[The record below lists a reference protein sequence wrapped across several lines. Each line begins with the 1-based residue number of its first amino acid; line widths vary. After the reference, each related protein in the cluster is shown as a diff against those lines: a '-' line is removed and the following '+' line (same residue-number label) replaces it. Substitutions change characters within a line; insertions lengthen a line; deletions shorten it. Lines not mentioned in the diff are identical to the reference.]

1 MPLAARHYGRPG
13 PVWVGAFLW
22 IIQCLLVLGAMAAL
36 AMTFVVSKDY
46 GLLFVFIAIALGIL
60 IAIRWIQSR
69 AVSCPLCHG
78 KILHGS
84 KCHKHRDARRRG
96 LFTYTSSLLMDVLLS
111 GRFTCMY
118 CGTPFRMRR

>member
-1 MPLAARHYGRPG
+1 MPLAARHFGRPG
-13 PVWVGAFLW
+13 PVWVGVFLW
-22 IIQCLLVLGAMAAL
+22 IVHALLAIGGIVALVLTFSVDKSYGRLFVYVAIA
-36 AMTFVVSKDY
+36 FVV
-46 GLLFVFIAIALGIL
+46 LWGIRY
-60 IAIRWIQSR
+60 AQSR

-96 LFTYTSSLLMDVLLS
+96 LLTYTASLLVDVVLS